1 MPDPTAIDRLA
12 TGGNVSTMGPE
23 NVAGTLGIAAVPLA
37 FCSTVIGKAPPGG
50 VGQPSS
56 DPAHA

>member
-1 MPDPTAIDRLA
+1 
-12 TGGNVSTMGPE
+12 MGPE

-37 FCSTVIGKAPPGG
+37 FCSTVIGKALPRD
-50 VGQPSS
+50 VGQLSS